1 MITHYADLELQTVSI
16 QGVKQAY
23 TGGLQLPILHESSN
37 FIRFQLT
44 PFTTL
49 SFKESYE
56 AIYPVHFAIQV
67 PYSQFID
74 ISSFIRQSGL
84 FILKQENGQYIDET
98 NGRKNLYFRDGD
110 GNLLEI
116 IAHEYI
122 KENQIELSGSL
133 KAMYLREIGFP
144 VKSVPIFRDWLK
156 DTLKMKTERDQDTF
170 NFVISGTVHAVVVSK
185 ERPWIP
191 ISMKA
196 LPPKMLVT
204 LGTTDINFMNKLA
217 NKLDNS
223 FLESDKVYFSKE
235 GYNFCVKYSPD
246 FKSSLLGELNL
257 PILS

>member
-23 TGGLQLPILHESSN
+23 ADSLQLPILYESSH

-49 SFKESYE
+49 SFKETYE
-56 AIYPVHFAIQV
+56 AIHPVHFAIQV
-67 PYSQFID
+67 PYSQFTG
-74 ISSFIRQSGL
+74 ISSFIHQSGL

-98 NGRKNLYFRDGD
+98 NTRKNLYFRDGD

-116 IAHEYI
+116 IAHNYI
-122 KENQIELSGSL
+122 KENQIELFGQL
-133 KAMYLREIGFP
+133 KGMYLREIGFP
-144 VKSVPIFRDWLK
+144 VESVPVFRDWLK
-156 DTLKMKTERDQDTF
+156 STLKMKTESDQDTF
-170 NFVISGTVHAVVVSK
+170 NFVISGTAHAVVVSK

-196 LPPKMLVT
+196 LPPMMLVT
-204 LGTTDINFMNKLA
+204 LGTTNTNFINKLA
-217 NKLDNS
+217 NKPDNS

-257 PILS
+257 PLLN

>member
-1 MITHYADLELQTVSI
+1 LITHYAALELQTVSI

-23 TGGLQLPILHESSN
+23 ADGLQLPILYEASN
-37 FIRFQLT
+37 FIKFQLT

-49 SFKESYE
+49 SFKETYE
-56 AIYPVHFAIQV
+56 AICPVHFAIQV

-84 FILKQENGQYIDET
+84 FILKQESGQYIDET

-122 KENQIELSGSL
+122 KEDQIELSGNL

-144 VKSVPIFRDWLK
+144 VKSVPNFRDWLK
-156 DTLKMKTERDQDTF
+156 NTLKMKTERDQDTF
-170 NFVISGTVHAVVVSK
+170 NFVIGGTAHAVVVSK

-196 LPPKMLVT
+196 LPPKMRVT
-204 LGTTDINFMNKLA
+204 LGTTDINFINKLA
-217 NKLDNS
+217 SKLDNTL
-223 FLESDKVYFSKE
+223 LESDKVYFAKD
-235 GYNFCVKYSPD
+235 GYNFCVKYASD
-246 FKSSLLGELNL
+246 FELSLLKKLNL
-257 PILS
+257 PF

>member
-23 TGGLQLPILHESSN
+23 ADRLQLPILHESRN
-37 FIRFQLT
+37 YIRFQLT

-49 SFKESYE
+49 SFKETYE

-122 KENQIELSGSL
+122 KENQIELSGNL

-144 VKSVPIFRDWLK
+144 VKSVPIFREWLK
-156 DTLKMKTERDQDTF
+156 NTLKMKTERDQDTF
-170 NFVISGTVHAVVVSK
+170 NFVISGTAHAVVVSK

-204 LGTTDINFMNKLA
+204 LGTTDMDFMNKLT
-217 NKLDNS
+217 NKLDNIII
-223 FLESDKVYFSKE
+223 ESDKIYFSKV
-235 GYNFCVKYSPD
+235 GYNF
-246 FKSSLLGELNL
+246 FLFFSSFFFSSFFFSLYFPL
-257 PILS
+257 

>member
-23 TGGLQLPILHESSN
+23 VGGLQLPILHESSN

-49 SFKESYE
+49 SFKETYE

-67 PYSQFID
+67 PYSQFNN

-98 NGRKNLYFRDGD
+98 DGRKNLYFRDGD

-156 DTLKMKTERDQDTF
+156 STLKMKTERDQDTF

-257 PILS
+257 PLLS